1 MAKIL
6 GKILTKIL
14 AKIPAK
20 ILAKIYGKILTKI
33 SAKILAKI
41 LARILAKTLAR
52 IPAKVLAKILAKISA
67 KILTKIHAKIFANIL
82 AKIYGKIWLCIKV
95 GQGQGDGD
103 IGTRLWGLG
112 DARRRTWGHQV
123 WDTGT
128 CGMGT
133 RDVKYRDAGT
143 PNTGMR
149 GTLMIIA
156 KVRVKCDI
164 SFFVKM
170 CYLLSTLDSI
180 VQNHIRQLMMFTQN
194 ISLYRSKRTD
204 YHDKG

>member
-1 MAKIL
+1 M
-6 GKILTKIL
+6 
-14 AKIPAK
+14 
-20 ILAKIYGKILTKI
+20 
-33 SAKILAKI
+33 
-41 LARILAKTLAR
+41 
-52 IPAKVLAKILAKISA
+52 
-67 KILTKIHAKIFANIL
+67 
-82 AKIYGKIWLCIKV
+82 
-95 GQGQGDGD
+95 QDE
-103 IGTRLWGLG
+103 GLG

-133 RDVKYRDAGT
+133 RYVKYRDAGT
-143 PNTGMR
+143 PNT
-149 GTLMIIA
+149 LMIIT

-180 VQNHIRQLMMFTQN
+180 VQNHIGHLMMFTQN